1 MRRWPSLVL
10 RTARTLLAPSGQT
23 TTLLSLSMSG
33 PISAGGAGNIGKGQV
48 VNKVGDVALIL
59 SSPTRRAR

>member
-1 MRRWPSLVL
+1 L

-33 PISAGGAGNIGKGQV
+33 PISAGGAGTIGKGQV
-48 VNKVGDVALIL
+48 VNEVGDVALIFEF
-59 SSPTRRAR
+59 TNKAREVMTLER